1 MTEEAGIRALE
12 QLGFTRVESEVYVY
26 LIHNSPA
33 TGYQIAKAIDRTGGA
48 TYKVLASLASKG
60 AVEVRSG
67 KTRLWRAVPPEEL
80 LEQMERC
87 FSEGRERAERELK
100 ALAPSPPDYR
110 IYELQSVGQ
119 VYERAK
125 RMVKGCEKTAYLD
138 MYPDPMASLG
148 KELRSAVRRGIRLTM
163 LVYQPVRLRGALVIE
178 TCKDHPAPDRFPIT
192 WLALSVD
199 ARESLIAAISRDGE
213 RLLEAFWS
221 ASPFFAW
228 VHSSY
233 MGMRTLAE
241 NVGALVE
248 EGGTL
253 EDIRRSYKTFFKHNV
268 PYSAPGFA
276 DLLKR
281 FGLEEA

>member
-1 MTEEAGIRALE
+1 MGKEASIRALE
-12 QLGFTRVESEVYVY
+12 QLGFTRVESEVYVH

-48 TYKVLASLASKG
+48 AYKVLASLASKG
-60 AVEVRSG
+60 AVEVQSG
-67 KTRLWRAVPPEEL
+67 KVRLWRAVPPEEF
-80 LEQMERC
+80 LEQMERR
-87 FSEGRERAERELK
+87 FSRGKDRAGRELMKLE
-100 ALAPSPPDYR
+100 PPPPDYS
-110 IYELQSVGQ
+110 IYRLRSIDQ

-125 RMVKGCEKTAYLD
+125 RMLGDCTKTAYLD
-138 MYPDPMASLG
+138 MYPDPLGHLG
-148 KELRSAVRRGIRLTM
+148 KELEDAVRHGIRITL
-163 LVYQPVRLRGALVIE
+163 LVYEPVKLRGALVIA

-192 WLALSVD
+192 WLSLSTD
-199 ARESLIAAISRDGE
+199 GRESLTAAISKNGE
-213 RLLEAFWS
+213 DLLEAFWS

-233 MGMRTLAE
+233 MSMSILAE

-253 EDIRRSYKTFFKHNV
+253 KDIERSYKTFFKHNV